1 VNGANPQVLA
11 NVPGSPAEILLATW
25 HDFNAVRR
33 LEKVCFPMDAWPFW
47 DIIGVLTLPDVLR
60 MKAEIDGELV
70 GFIAVDLRNRENL
83 AWIAVVGV
91 LPSYRRQGIA
101 KALIKASETRL
112 TVPYLRLSVRAS
124 NQAAQKLYEQLGYE
138 AFDRWPRYYVGGEDA
153 IVMQKRVY

>member
-1 VNGANPQVLA
+1 
-11 NVPGSPAEILLATW
+11 
-25 HDFNAVRR
+25 
-33 LEKVCFPMDAWPFW
+33 
-47 DIIGVLTLPDVLR
+47 